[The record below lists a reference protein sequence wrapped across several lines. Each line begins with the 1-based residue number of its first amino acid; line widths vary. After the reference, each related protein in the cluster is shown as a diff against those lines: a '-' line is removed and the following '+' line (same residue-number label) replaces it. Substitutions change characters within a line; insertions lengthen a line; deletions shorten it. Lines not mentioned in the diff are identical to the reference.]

1 MAAKPKSV
9 SLWWFCCQVFKKHKF
24 CEVNMMAKKVITLG
38 LVIAIAIFLSGCNRG
53 DYERRTDTSN
63 TLYVGVVESSFPMAF
78 MPWLSRD
85 GIAPT
90 ISSMLYDTLF
100 SYDDETGDFLPVLAK
115 EWYYVDSN
123 GDPLITDLGS
133 IDYERLETDGLRTIL
148 NPQNGR
154 MEPYLTVKIILNEDA
169 TWSDGTQVTAKDIY
183 YSFDIAKN
191 NFLSNHAGALAWT
204 SDLLHLYSNQG
215 VLQLQGIFTYEE
227 GALENG
233 YFIDEEKKDHVIF
246 LHVRGVLGAVTS
258 LFTTVLILPEHLW
271 KPVVSRT
278 NQLNSRDP
286 SSEIEYLYKN
296 PVGSGPWTLSINE
309 SGSSMIVLERR
320 GDYHLTDEL
329 GGPLYKVDKIKL
341 VLYQDVNV
349 AIYAVMRG
357 HIDILNSNISPNYA
371 RLFEGRDH
379 LFLSVAEG
387 VYVQSLVM
395 NVNPEESQRNAMKD
409 LLMNPDIRKAIALA
423 VDPDELIELVANSA
437 GVRMSAGL
445 ISSRLSDFYNPN
457 ADILSGNQTSKVNT
471 ANQIL
476 DELYPSK
483 DQSGYRLKNG
493 ERISFN
499 ILGHPGEIELISF
512 LEIQFQ
518 KIGIEVNYQ
527 AKGSSPEVTYLW
539 NSRFDMTI
547 QGVIFSLA
555 NVDIMFNAHF
565 VALGRTSNYGRLQNS
580 ELAGKIEEMRTT
592 LNLNR
597 KYELI
602 YELQPLI
609 AEQYYKIPLYSSNVI
624 SIGRTDRYTG
634 YYVESGATLFNTRNL
649 QSIQRVSS

>member
-1 MAAKPKSV
+1 MT
-9 SLWWFCCQVFKKHKF
+9 KK
-24 CEVNMMAKKVITLG
+24 MITLG
-38 LVIAIAIFLSGCNRG
+38 LLIALLVTISSCSRG

-115 EWYYVDSN
+115 EWYYVSQDGS
-123 GDPLITDLGS
+123 PLLTHDGH
-133 IDYERLETDGLRTIL
+133 IDYERLEQDGLREII

-154 MEPYLTVKIILNEDA
+154 LEKYLTVKVVLDENA
-169 TWSDGTQVTAKDIY
+169 TWSDGTPVTAKDVY

-191 NFLSNHAGALAWT
+191 NYLSNHAGALAWT

-215 VLQLQGIFTYEE
+215 VLQLQGLFTYDQ
-227 GALENG
+227 GALDKG
-233 YFIDEEKKDHVIF
+233 YAISEEEKDHVIY

-271 KPVVSRT
+271 KPVVTRT
-278 NQLNSRDP
+278 NQLNSKDP
-286 SSEIEYLYKN
+286 STEIEYLYKN
-296 PVGSGPWTLSINE
+296 PMGSGPWTLNTSE
-309 SGSSMIVLERR
+309 SGSSMIVLDRR
-320 GDYHLTDEL
+320 EDYHRKDDN
-329 GGPLYKVDKIKL
+329 GGSLYKVDKIKMI
-341 VLYQDVNV
+341 LYQDVNV

-357 HIDILNSNISPNYA
+357 HIDMLNSNISPNYV

-387 VYVQSLVM
+387 IYVQTLVM
-395 NVNPEESQRNAMKD
+395 NVNPEEQQRNSMRD
-409 LLMNPDIRKAIALA
+409 LLMNKEVRKAIALA
-423 VDPDELIELVANSA
+423 VDPDKLIDLVANSA

-445 ISSRLSDFYNPN
+445 ISESLSDFYNPN
-457 ADILSGNQTSKVNT
+457 ADILAGNQNDKINQ

-476 DELYPSK
+476 DELYPQK
-483 DQSGYRLKNG
+483 DKNGYRLYQGN
-493 ERISFN
+493 RISFD

-512 LEIQFQ
+512 LEIQMQ
-518 KIGIEVNYQ
+518 KIGIEVKYQ
-527 AKGSSPEVTYLW
+527 AKGSSPETTYLW
-539 NSRFDMTI
+539 TSKFDMTI

-565 VALGRTSNYGRLQNS
+565 VATGRTSNYGRLQD
-580 ELAGKIEEMRTT
+580 ETLASSIEEMRTT
-592 LNLNR
+592 LNLYR

-602 YELQPLI
+602 YELQTVI

-634 YYVESGATLFNTRNL
+634 YQVEAGATLFNTTNL
-649 QSIQRVSS
+649 TSIQRVSN